1 MTILMKTIATM
12 AMMTKMKMTIMAFS
26 LTSARVGYCS
36 VRIDLVFD
44 RHNAEEIDDT
54 AGTDLKVTR

>member
-1 MTILMKTIATM
+1 MTILMKIMVTM
-12 AMMTKMKMTIMAFS
+12 AMMTKIKMAMVTFS
-26 LTSARVGYCS
+26 LTSARVEYCS